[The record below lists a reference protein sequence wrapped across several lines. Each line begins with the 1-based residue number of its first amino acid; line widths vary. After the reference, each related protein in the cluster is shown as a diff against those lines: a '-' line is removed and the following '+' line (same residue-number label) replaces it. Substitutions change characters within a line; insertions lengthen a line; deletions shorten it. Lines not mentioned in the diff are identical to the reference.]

1 MEGLPHEPTE
11 DDSGAAAPAAHT
23 STRTP
28 PGHLRRP
35 SLARRAAVARTS
47 TGTHPSTTPTP
58 ARASTLSR
66 TFLFF
71 ACTAGEPFSFA
82 DDDEDGWNDMFG
94 DDEDEGEEEEVDD
107 SEARRRAVWASVVC
121 RRRCHPCG
129 RSLDSVRA
137 CPSHGWVSASQP
149 GSEDLPERQ
158 AHRSTRRCARPSACS
173 CACLCCP
180 MPWCSTLFAACLRPT
195 SRRCLEHR
203 DSLGGCGAA
212 QCAASDGPHVFAC
225 CVRVSMAMFA
235 VM

>member
-1 MEGLPHEPTE
+1 MEDLSGEAAE
-11 DDSGAAAPAAHT
+11 DSNGARWLQPL
-23 STRTP
+23 TP
-28 PGHLRRP
+28 PPARLAATRADPRARAAQP
-35 SLARRAAVARTS
+35 SPPCRRARTRRRLQ
-47 TGTHPSTTPTP
+47 PRRVRLP
-58 ARASTLSR
+58 SR
-66 TFLFF
+66 TFTLVWR
-71 ACTAGEPFSFA
+71 TAGEPSGLA
-82 DDDEDGWNDMFG
+82 DKEDDSWDGMFG

-180 MPWCSTLFAACLRPT
+180 MPWCSTLFAACLRPP